1 MSIRS
6 YFKSVSSFPT
16 SEENGCGAVATR
28 DANRSVQQAL
38 DEPRSQQP
46 PSKQLKHTS
55 SSDDQRAKLGSMLQK
70 METLLLKE
78 NSVLSFQH
86 SE

>member
-1 MSIRS
+1 MVVCISDL
-6 YFKSVSSFPT
+6 SFILY
-16 SEENGCGAVATR
+16 EENGCGALDTR
-28 DANRSVQQAL
+28 EANRSVQSVL

-46 PSKQLKHTS
+46 PSKQLKHTF
-55 SSDDQRAKLGSMLQK
+55 SSDDQRAKLGSMLRK
-70 METLLLKE
+70 TEMLLLKE